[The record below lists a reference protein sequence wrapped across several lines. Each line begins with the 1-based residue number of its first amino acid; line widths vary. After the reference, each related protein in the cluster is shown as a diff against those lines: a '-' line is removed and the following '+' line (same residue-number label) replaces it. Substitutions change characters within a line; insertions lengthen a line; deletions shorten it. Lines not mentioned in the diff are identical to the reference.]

1 MADATSGKQGPIT
14 VVLVH
19 GAFAD
24 AGSWAGVTER
34 LIAAGVSVRAIV
46 NPLRGLSLDSAYVA
60 SFIKQVPGKVLAV
73 GHSYG
78 GAVITNAVA
87 QTNNVLGLVYVAAFA
102 PDEGQA
108 LGEIVGSSKES
119 LLLPAIQELEY
130 PTARGEMAKEV
141 VIDPRKFHAVF
152 TADLQQR
159 HSDVLASSQRPIA
172 AAAFGEKSGSPAWK
186 KLPSW
191 AAIGTAD
198 KAIGADAVRAMAKRA
213 GADITEIDGA
223 SHVVMISQ
231 PEAVTRV
238 IQKALK
244 AIGS

>member
-1 MADATSGKQGPIT
+1 MADATSGKQGPTT

-24 AGSWAGVTER
+24 AGSWAGVTQR

-46 NPLRGLSLDSAYVA
+46 NPLRGLSLDAAYVA
-60 SFIKQVPGKVLAV
+60 SFIKQTPGKVLAV

-78 GAVITNAVA
+78 GAVLTNAVP
-87 QTNNVLGLVYVAAFA
+87 QTNNVVGLVYVAAFA

-130 PTARGEMAKEV
+130 PTGKSETAKEV
-141 VIDPRKFHAVF
+141 VIDPKKFHAVF
-152 TADLQQR
+152 TADLPQLQ
-159 HSDVLASSQRPIA
+159 SDVLANSQRPIA
-172 AAAFGEKSGSPAWK
+172 AAAFAEKSGSPAWK

-191 AAIGTAD
+191 AAVAKSD
-198 KAIGADAVRAMAKRA
+198 KAIGADAVRAMAKHA
-213 GADITEIDGA
+213 GADITEIEG

-231 PEAVTRV
+231 PDAVTRV

-244 AIGS
+244 AVGG

>member
-1 MADATSGKQGPIT
+1 MADATSGKQSATT
-14 VVLVH
+14 VILVH

-34 LIAAGVSVRAIV
+34 LLAAGVSVRAIV
-46 NPLRGLSLDSAYVA
+46 NPLRGVSLDAAYVA
-60 SFIKQVPGKVLAV
+60 SVIKQTPGKVLAV

-78 GAVITNAVA
+78 GAIITNAVP

-102 PDEGQA
+102 PDEGEA

-119 LLLPAIQELEY
+119 LLLPAIQELAY
-130 PTARGEMAKEV
+130 PTGRNETAKEV
-141 VIDPRKFHAVF
+141 LIDPKKFHTVF
-152 TADLQQR
+152 TADLPQR
-159 HSDVLASSQRPIA
+159 QSDVLANSQRPIA
-172 AAAFGEKSGSPAWK
+172 AAAFAEKNGSPAWK

-198 KAIGADAVRAMAKRA
+198 KAIGADAVRSMAKRA
-213 GADITEIDGA
+213 GADITEIEG

-231 PEAVTRV
+231 PDAVTRV

-244 AIGS
+244 AVAG